1 LLPWELTLRP
11 LLLSS
16 EGRWAMGMMEAMEEA
31 TVGERAED
39 RRRPTLWALWALGT
53 LADEPSVRELRWL
66 RCRSWPLGKGAAMEL
81 LRRDAGA
88 GATAVEGEGAE
99 VKVLR

>member
-1 LLPWELTLRP
+1 
-11 LLLSS
+11 
-16 EGRWAMGMMEAMEEA
+16 MGMIEAMEEA
-31 TVGERAED
+31 TVGDRAED

-53 LADEPSVRELRWL
+53 LAAEPSVRELRLL
-66 RCRSWPLGKGAAMEL
+66 RCRSWPLDEGAVMEL

-88 GATAVEGEGAE
+88 DATGVKVEGAE